1 MSIFKSRAGIILVLG
16 AFIWVGATIVDHQN
30 KVSAVTPN
38 ILNSQTVKVEPQTD
52 LNDAVNQVGRDNT
65 TLEGLSETTNLV
77 NQSSNSFNTAY
88 VDNYK
93 AQYNNP
99 LYSNLGYS
107 TSNLNPFTQNT
118 ALADSD
124 DSMTNP
130 ELQLGSSAGVS
141 YFISKVNTFTSTD
154 LGKNSQARPFTAF
167 SQKNIGGSPVI
178 YLNKVGYD
186 KQPVKVKQQ
195 VLQVM
200 YKALD
205 DSEITTRD
213 KNRIYNWLESLDQVN
228 SAVAREFS
236 QNTSA
241 DLYGAQKVLMPF
253 QSKIGIVLG
262 ILTLTIAL
270 ALTFSF
276 VWDMAF
282 LSIPFFTLLLT
293 RNNDVS
299 LSNRPFLVSQDA
311 VLAYIESNDKG
322 QQALMVWFK
331 LRMKSSIIIGICL
344 TYLISNQ
351 IWQLVSFLVDIVSRF
366 IN

>member
-1 MSIFKSRAGIILVLG
+1 MSIFKSRAGIILVVG

-38 ILNSQTVKVEPQTD
+38 ILNSQTVKLEPQTD
-52 LNDAVNQVGRDNT
+52 LNDDVNPVGQDT
-65 TLEGLSETTNLV
+65 TTTFEGFSETTKA
-77 NQSSNSFNTAY
+77 SNSVTTAY
-88 VDNYK
+88 VDNY
-93 AQYNNP
+93 QDQNNNP
-99 LYSNLGYS
+99 LHFSQGYS
-107 TSNLNPFTQNT
+107 TPHLNPFTQNT

-154 LGKNSQARPFTAF
+154 LGKNSQAKPFTAF

-178 YLNKVGYD
+178 YMNKVGYD

-228 SAVAREFS
+228 STVAREFS

-366 IN
+366 IS

>member
-1 MSIFKSRAGIILVLG
+1 MSIFKSRAGIILVVG

-38 ILNSQTVKVEPQTD
+38 ILNSQTVKVEPQTA
-52 LNDAVNQVGRDNT
+52 LNDVINPVGGDTTT
-65 TLEGLSETTNLV
+65 TLEGFSETTKA
-77 NQSSNSFNTAY
+77 SNSVTTAY

-93 AQYNNP
+93 DQYNIT
-99 LYSNLGYS
+99 LHSDQGYS
-107 TSNLNPFTQNT
+107 TPHLNPFTQNT

-154 LGKNSQARPFTAF
+154 LVKNSQAKPFTAF

-178 YLNKVGYD
+178 YMNKVGYD
-186 KQPVKVKQQ
+186 KQSVKVKQQ